1 MGNHKEISGQCVGA
15 GFSFQKMHKT
25 KTSNA
30 AGSGVEHSAGKSAD
44 FQIIGDKRAGRDHNV
59 VPVEKNAAP
68 FFGVKGGNES
78 GNQKDNGKP
87 QGSSID
93 DLAVTGSVLLHN
105 ADPPFGDFFQRK
117 LYHSLRQISTI
128 ELGTRKFD
136 CFLFKKTL
144 QALESLLFVEFLL
157 QNIIS
162 DVMIRI

>member
-1 MGNHKEISGQCVGA
+1 
-15 GFSFQKMHKT
+15 MHKT
-25 KTSNA
+25 KTSHA
-30 AGSGVEHSAGKSAD
+30 AGSGVEHGAGKSAD

-78 GNQKDNGKP
+78 GDQKDNGKP

-117 LYHSLRQISTI
+117 LYHSLKQISII
-128 ELGTRKFD
+128 ELRTRKFD
-136 CFLFKKTL
+136 CFLFQKNFTG
-144 QALESLLFVEFLL
+144 
-157 QNIIS
+157 
-162 DVMIRI
+162 IRKPAF